1 MTIISLSLTSIRTIL
16 TPMNICVPKLS
27 STVKTQPLVSAGG
40 RTHEIVQ
47 AVGID
52 TLLTVGI
59 LRPGGGRTTEVVVGV
74 TLGLVESGDT
84 PYEVVIVGILRP
96 DGGRTTEVNP
106 TGPGGRMYQGNHDA
120 DVVEVGEEADTVGIG
135 RSGGGRITD
144 VVVGVIRG
152 LEIVTVLE
160 TGGGEG
166 KM

>member
-59 LRPGGGRTTEVVVGV
+59 LRPG
-74 TLGLVESGDT
+74 
-84 PYEVVIVGILRP
+84 
-96 DGGRTTEVNP
+96 GGRTTEVNP